1 MKISIEIECTPT
13 EAREFFGLPDVRPV
27 QEAATE
33 AVKQRIA
40 EVIGGTDPQELFR
53 TWFSSGAGKAMAD
66 GLATLQT
73 AFWAQGAHPPKG
85 DNER

>member
-1 MKISIEIECTPT
+1 MKISVEIECTPA
-13 EAREFFGLPDVRPV
+13 EARDFFGLPDVRPV

-33 AVKQRIA
+33 AAKQRVA
-40 EVIGGTDPQELFR
+40 EMIGGADPQELFR

-66 GLATLQT
+66 GLATLQK
-73 AFWAQGAHPPKG
+73 AFWAQAGQPPKG